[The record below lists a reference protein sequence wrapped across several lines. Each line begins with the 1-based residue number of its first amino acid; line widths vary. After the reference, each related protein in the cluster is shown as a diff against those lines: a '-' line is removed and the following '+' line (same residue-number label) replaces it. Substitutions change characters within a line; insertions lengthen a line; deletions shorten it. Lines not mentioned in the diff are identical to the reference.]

1 MHAAAQMQAAPLHC
15 TFCAVALTTDQI
27 LYTPDARI
35 VCAQCSARID
45 LVATD
50 RNVGGNILKAGV
62 FSISS
67 AALGFVMFFFPALP
81 FLIFGLALEALAAW
95 AGIYA
100 LRAVNRKG
108 DERFTQHV
116 ASARGAIYTT
126 AIIGLAMSVLIGVVL
141 AFSVSNRITKVKD
154 GPAWQK
160 EQPRSWDE

>member
-1 MHAAAQMQAAPLHC
+1 MHAAAPMQAAPLHC
-15 TFCAVALTTDQI
+15 TFCAVALSTDQI

-62 FSISS
+62 FSISA

-81 FLIFGLALEALAAW
+81 FLIFGLALEVLAAW

-108 DERFTQHV
+108 DERFTQHI

-141 AFSVSNRITKVKD
+141 AFSVSNRITKAKD

-160 EQPRSWDE
+160 EPPRYID